1 MDGKIKNFYE
11 LDAWKISHQLVLD
24 IYKITEEFPRSETFG
39 LTSQLRRASSS
50 ITANIAE
57 GFERYHFKDKIKF
70 YYQAR
75 GSAAEVQNFLILSRD
90 LGFITKDDCKNIGQR
105 AKQVMQILNGL
116 IRATGENME

>member
-1 MDGKIKNFYE
+1 M
-11 LDAWKISHQLVLD
+11 VLD
-24 IYKITEEFPRSETFG
+24 VYKITEQFLQTEIFG
-39 LTSQLRRASSS
+39 LVSQLRRAASS

-70 YYQAR
+70 YYQSR

-90 LGFITKDDCKNIGQR
+90 LGFITFDDYKNMGQR

-116 IRATGENME
+116 IRATADIME